1 MVIAAR
7 AVDREDF
14 MGGLREI
21 RAKSPAFGCQD
32 QAFCALDE
40 KLDGEGGFQAAD
52 GIRYG

>member
-7 AVDREDF
+7 AMDREDF

-21 RAKSPAFGCQD
+21 RAKSPAFGRQD
-32 QAFCALDE
+32 QAFCALD
-40 KLDGEGGFQAAD
+40 KKPDGEGGLQAVD